1 MSEEDVYIKTLKAKL
16 DDLQH
21 IIIQEKKKVR
31 GLLEDIK
38 QREEQIDYIIKLIK
52 AEGVSLDGV
61 VINEATV
68 TSVSDMAYEVL
79 SRQNKINPVHYR
91 ELADMIIAEGKL
103 IPGKDP
109 AANLIAHLTR
119 DNRFIRTSPG
129 TYAIVEW
136 GLKPMPKSR
145 KRRIKKTISK

>member
-1 MSEEDVYIKTLKAKL
+1 MNDEGVYILTLKAKL

-38 QREEQIDYIIKLIK
+38 QREEQINYIIKLIK
-52 AEGVSLDGV
+52 AEGDSLDGIT
-61 VINEATV
+61 INAAIPM
-68 TSVSDMAYEVL
+68 SVSDMAYEVL
-79 SRQNKINPVHYR
+79 SRQNERESVHYR
-91 ELADMIIAEGKL
+91 ELADMIMAEGKL

-136 GLKPMPKSR
+136 GYKPMPKSR
-145 KRRIKKTISK
+145 KRRSKKNVSK

>member
-1 MSEEDVYIKTLKAKL
+1 MNEEGVYIKTLKAKL
-16 DDLQH
+16 DDLQQ

-52 AEGVSLDGV
+52 AEGISLDGV
-61 VINEATV
+61 TINAAIPM
-68 TSVSDMAYEVL
+68 SVSDMAYEVL
-79 SRQNKINPVHYR
+79 SKQNDHKPIHYR
-91 ELADMIIAEGKL
+91 ELAEMIMAEGKL
-103 IPGKDP
+103 IPGKDR

-145 KRRIKKTISK
+145 NRRIKKTISK